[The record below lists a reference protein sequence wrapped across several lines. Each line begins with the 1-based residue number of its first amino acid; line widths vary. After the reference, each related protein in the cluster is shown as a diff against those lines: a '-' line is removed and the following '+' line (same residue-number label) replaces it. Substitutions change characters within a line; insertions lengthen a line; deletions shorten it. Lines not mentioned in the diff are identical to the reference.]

1 MPNRLV
7 VLAHPDDEMLCLPFL
22 LDENTPSGQVDH
34 FLYLTFNSLSEGRK
48 RECVRAVRILD
59 QEIRESRLVEF
70 ESVLRDGHGWEDFK
84 ISDIDEL
91 FHLLQFLDIDSI
103 LTFAYEGGHQDHDFA
118 HIISKALQSTYH
130 HEIIE
135 FSGYR
140 KHEKFPLFVVCMPLI
155 KLCKVRFP
163 RWKALKLFFR
173 LAATH
178 RSQLRVWT
186 MLSPPIMLNLIFGST
201 YATQSALSPTNP
213 IDGVFLYE
221 MRGKA
226 KRELVEDAMLEII
239 KRCSKGR

>member
-22 LDENTPSGQVDH
+22 LDETTPSGQVDH

-70 ESVLRDGHGWEDFK
+70 ESVLRDGHGWEDFQAG
-84 ISDIDEL
+84 DIDEFFRL
-91 FHLLQFLDIDSI
+91 MQFLDIDSI

-118 HIISKALQSTYH
+118 HIISKVFQSAYD
-130 HEIIE
+130 HEIVE

-140 KHEKFPLFVVCMPLI
+140 KHEKFPLFVACIPLV
-155 KLCKVRFP
+155 KLLKVSFP
-163 RWKALKLFFR
+163 RWKALKLFLR
-173 LAATH
+173 LSATH
-178 RSQLRVWT
+178 KSQLRVWT
-186 MLSPPIMLNLIFGST
+186 MLSPPIMLNLLFGST
-201 YATQSALSPTNP
+201 YATRSELSPTNP
-213 IDGVFLYE
+213 NSGIFLYE

-239 KRCSKGR
+239 KRCSKGI

>member
-22 LDENTPSGQVDH
+22 LDETTPSGQVDH

-70 ESVLRDGHGWEDFK
+70 ESVLRDGHSWKDFK
-84 ISDIDEL
+84 IGDINEF

-118 HIISKALQSTYH
+118 HVISIVLQSAYH

-140 KHEKFPLFVVCMPLI
+140 KHEKFPLFVACMPVI
-155 KLCKVRFP
+155 KLFRVSFP
-163 RWKALKLFFR
+163 RAKALKLFLR

-178 RSQLRVWT
+178 KSQMRVWT

-201 YATQSALSPTNP
+201 YATRSALITTNP
-213 IDGVFLYE
+213 IKGVFLYE
-221 MRGKA
+221 IRGKA
-226 KRELVEDAMLEII
+226 KRESVEDVMLEII
-239 KRCSKGR
+239 NGCSKGN